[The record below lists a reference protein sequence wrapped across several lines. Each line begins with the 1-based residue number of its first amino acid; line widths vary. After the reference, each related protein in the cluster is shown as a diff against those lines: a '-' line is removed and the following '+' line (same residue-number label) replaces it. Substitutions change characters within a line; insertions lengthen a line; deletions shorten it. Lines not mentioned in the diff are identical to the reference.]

1 LICLGGDR
9 DCIGIV
15 VHVSA
20 SNLTGFA
27 DNDYSV
33 NLLLQP
39 NEFGADRA
47 TVEASTPYGYL
58 VKAQD
63 KITAAGLPTAGHK
76 SKDEATGTVS
86 EILHIEFE
94 GGGAYAWLKG
104 AEVGFVAAVAALIL
118 CVYLP
123 PIPQLHTIIT
133 ILGLLGLLVMLLGG
147 LIGLGTSGS
156 PSDAGTN
163 VGELH
168 TNTEPNN
175 GQGAGADIIYVSGT
189 WVYDPW
195 HEGWN
200 EIHPVKVCTKVGTW
214 RGDWDTVGPD
224 IILKVRTQFE
234 LATSAE
240 TLAAQ
245 KRPEHQWV
253 VHPALDACAP
263 VARRRAVCRVVTDTA
278 SEATADWWPEPSA
291 SRMNLLVRDLLCVGL
306 LLADQRRQ
314 PLAQRLVRHDPCLLC
329 ADNDQILHR
338 SGMTRCANE
347 RQAK

>member
-1 LICLGGDR
+1 MAFKQFTECIEPSEYVDFNHLLVATIQGLLVGATATALAAATSRLECWLLVLEVTGIAWVIAYCRLFLYQRLICLGGDR
-9 DCIGIV
+9 DCIGVV
-15 VHVSA
+15 VHVST
-20 SNLTGFA
+20 SNLTGFP

-33 NLLLQP
+33 DLLLQP

-63 KITAAGLPTAGHK
+63 KITAAGLPTEGND
-76 SKDEATGTVS
+76 SKDEATVTES

-94 GGGAYAWLKG
+94 GGGAYALLIG

-123 PIPQLHTIIT
+123 PIPQLQTIIQ
-133 ILGLLGLLVMLLGG
+133 ILAALGILVVLLGS

-200 EIHPVKVCTKVGTW
+200 EIHPVKVCTKMGTW

-234 LATSAE
+234 LAASAE

-263 VARRRAVCRVVTDTA
+263 VVIT
-278 SEATADWWPEPSA
+278 
-291 SRMNLLVRDLLCVGL
+291 
-306 LLADQRRQ
+306 
-314 PLAQRLVRHDPCLLC
+314 
-329 ADNDQILHR
+329 
-338 SGMTRCANE
+338 
-347 RQAK
+347 